1 MQKLFNIDSMY
12 DRQIIEIWDLLKKDW
27 RIIMIT
33 PVNYGG
39 QSDRCGGAF
48 IVLEK

>member
-1 MQKLFNIDSMY
+1 MEKILSVDSQY
-12 DRQIIEIWDLLKKDW
+12 DQQMVEIWDLLKDGW
-27 RIIMIT
+27 RVKMIV

-39 QSDRCGGAF
+39 QSQESGGAF